1 MAGKKLKN
9 KEADKKAAEVAAN
22 DAVKEK
28 TEVMVLPE
36 KKAETP
42 KAVETKAPVKEV
54 KPVAEV
60 KASAEEEGKTS
71 ETVKPVKRGRKK
83 G

>member
-42 KAVETKAPVKEV
+42 KAV
-54 KPVAEV
+54 
-60 KASAEEEGKTS
+60 
-71 ETVKPVKRGRKK
+71 
-83 G
+83 